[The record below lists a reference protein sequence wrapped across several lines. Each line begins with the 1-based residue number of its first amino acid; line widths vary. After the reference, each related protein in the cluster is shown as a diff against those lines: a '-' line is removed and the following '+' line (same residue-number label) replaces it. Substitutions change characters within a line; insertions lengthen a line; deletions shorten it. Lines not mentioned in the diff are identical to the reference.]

1 MTWGGK
7 KYWHLVG
14 QRPPVML
21 NILQYRGQPPPQS
34 LNCVCVCLVTLLCP
48 ILCDIMDCSLPGSSV
63 HRIFQAWILEW
74 VAMPFSR
81 GSSWPR
87 DQTHISCIGRW
98 MLYHWATRET
108 QSVNY
113 MDPNVNMK
121 NWCFLSVMLEK
132 TLESPL
138 DWNKIQPVNPKGTQ
152 PWIFTGRTDA
162 EVEAPILGPPDAKSW
177 LIRKDPDTGKDWRQ
191 EEKETIEDEMIG
203 RHHRLN
209 GRVWASSRRWW
220 TGKPGVLQSMESQ
233 WVQHDW
239 ATEEHQQ
246 RSIMLRLRKTTVEE
260 YRSPGIIR
268 TSNFLCPWSL
278 RGPLGAI

>member
-1 MTWGGK
+1 MLVPWEK
-7 KYWHLVG
+7 KALTNLDSIFESRDITLATKVHIVK
-14 QRPPVML
+14 VMIFSVVMFGCDSWTMKKAECRRVDSFKL
-21 NILQYRGQPPPQS
+21 WCWRR
-34 LNCVCVCLVTLLCP
+34 LLRV
-48 ILCDIMDCSLPGSSV
+48 LWT
-63 HRIFQAWILEW
+63 A
-74 VAMPFSR
+74 R
-81 GSSWPR
+81 GS
-87 DQTHISCIGRW
+87 
-98 MLYHWATRET
+98 
-108 QSVNY
+108 
-113 MDPNVNMK
+113 
-121 NWCFLSVMLEK
+121 K
-132 TLESPL
+132 T
-138 DWNKIQPVNPKGTQ
+138 INPKGNQ

-162 EVEAPILGPPDAKSW
+162 EVEAPILWPPDAKSW
-177 LIRKDPDTGKDWRQ
+177 LIRKDPDTGKDWRR

-246 RSIMLRLRKTTVEE
+246 RSIMLRFRKTTVEE